1 VDLQFPLHLTCS
13 VSMIR
18 PPRLTISTLSTSCP
32 SSIYREG
39 TIYKSRSSK
48 RNRVGSTRRV
58 RQTVTELTAGD
69 ITRAYA
75 TIGYTE
81 DHTVLICVSPQES
94 PDEYILT
101 MHKQA
106 MKNAKSPADRSA
118 VSEAITIIGTSRN
131 NEIMKEYGRTG
142 QTMITVEDAYR
153 WSLWMMDSSCGSWCL
168 WSVLCRS

>member
-1 VDLQFPLHLTCS
+1 
-13 VSMIR
+13 
-18 PPRLTISTLSTSCP
+18 
-32 SSIYREG
+32 
-39 TIYKSRSSK
+39 
-48 RNRVGSTRRV
+48 
-58 RQTVTELTAGD
+58 VTELTAGD

-131 NEIMKEYGRTG
+131 NEVMKEYGRTG
-142 QTMITVEDAYR
+142 QTMITVEDAYQALSAPMESVDDGLIMWVLVFVVRTLPKLTMPGNTR
-153 WSLWMMDSSCGSWCL
+153 WL
-168 WSVLCRS
+168 